1 MKKSEENNKTN
12 SKRLENDFLKEKGTI
27 SASDYHKEYLGMDVP
42 EDYFQT
48 SKTNI
53 LDAISKKKQTPVFY
67 LRRPFQI
74 AASLTILV
82 CLSIVIRMSS
92 VEDLNDFEIASND
105 ILIES
110 LFVEDIDMNTFVNDI
125 VVNEIVVEAEMSEQD
140 LENIFINS
148 LFVDDS
154 LLDDYMKKSVLNN
167 IIL

>member
-1 MKKSEENNKTN
+1 MKKSEEHNNQN
-12 SKRLENDFLKEKGTI
+12 SNNFLKEKETI
-27 SASDYHKEYLGMDVP
+27 SASDHHKEYLGMDVP

-48 SKTNI
+48 SKANI
-53 LDAISKKKQTPVFY
+53 LDAISKKKQAPVFY

-110 LFVEDIDMNTFVNDI
+110 LFVEDTDMNAFVNDI
-125 VVNEIVVEAEMSEQD
+125 VMTEIVVEAEMSEQD
-140 LENIFINS
+140 LENILMNS

-154 LLDDYMKKSVLNN
+154 LLDDYTKKSVLDN